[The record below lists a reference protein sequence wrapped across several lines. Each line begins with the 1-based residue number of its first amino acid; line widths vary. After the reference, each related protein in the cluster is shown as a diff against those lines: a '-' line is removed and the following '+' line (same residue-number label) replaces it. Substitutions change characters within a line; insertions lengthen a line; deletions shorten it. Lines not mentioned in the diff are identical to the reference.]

1 MQALL
6 VLSWPLHEAVSLL
19 GDIAQQLKRP
29 KLLLVTTN
37 TQIVRPCLEPSIQNP
52 DDVILG
58 AQTPGQFRAASPS
71 HGPAC
76 LPLLLLTAKIVPP
89 TGTSF

>member
-1 MQALL
+1 MQSLL
-6 VLSWPLHEAVSLL
+6 VLSCPLHDAVSHL
-19 GDIAQQLKRP
+19 GAITQQFKRP

-37 TQIVRPCLEPSIQNP
+37 TLIVQPCLEPSIQNP
-52 DDVILG
+52 DDVILW

-71 HGPAC
+71 HSPAC
-76 LPLLLLTAKIVPP
+76 LPLLLLTTKIVPP